1 MTPTAGLH
9 LLQGQSSF
17 LGAGGGIVS
26 QQLLELMRSG
36 SLGNG
41 MPANLD
47 WGNLYPMRALAAAA
61 QGQGNADIPPNP
73 GSGPALLAAMSAAQ
87 RGQQQAQ
94 QQQAQ
99 PQLQQPPQQPQQPPQ
114 QQPQQQDSRRAL
126 AASLLPRSSSP
137 KAAASGSAPHG
148 GCLAAGVVGCNRR
161 LHDGRGKILGS
172 APPQWRPIVCTVRD
186 S

>member
-1 MTPTAGLH
+1 MGLH

-17 LGAGGGIVS
+17 LGAGGGSVS

-41 MPANLD
+41 MPAGLD

-61 QGQGNADIPPNP
+61 QGQGSADIQPNP
-73 GSGPALLAAMSAAQ
+73 GSGPALLAAMNAAQ
-87 RGQQQAQ
+87 RSQQQAQ

-99 PQLQQPPQQPQQPPQ
+99 PQQ
-114 QQPQQQDSRRAL
+114 QQPTQHLQQQQQQDSRRVL

-148 GCLAAGVVGCNRR
+148 GCLAAGVV
-161 LHDGRGKILGS
+161 
-172 APPQWRPIVCTVRD
+172 
-186 S
+186 

>member
-1 MTPTAGLH
+1 MGLQ

-17 LGAGGGIVS
+17 LGAGGGSVS

-41 MPANLD
+41 MPAGLD

-61 QGQGNADIPPNP
+61 QGQGGADIQPNS
-73 GSGPALLAAMSAAQ
+73 GSGPALLAAMNAAQ

-99 PQLQQPPQQPQQPPQ
+99 PQPQQPTQ
-114 QQPQQQDSRRAL
+114 QQQDSRRVL

-137 KAAASGSAPHG
+137 KAAASGSAPQG
-148 GCLAAGVVGCNRR
+148 VCLPVVFGEAIGAM
-161 LHDGRGKILGS
+161 HDGRGRVLGS
-172 APPQWRPIVCTVRD
+172 PPNGGCPLSALSARHEGCTFHSKD
-186 S
+186 CP

>member
-1 MTPTAGLH
+1 MALH

-17 LGAGGGIVS
+17 LGAGGGSVS

-41 MPANLD
+41 IPAGLD

-61 QGQGNADIPPNP
+61 QGQGSADIQPNP

-99 PQLQQPPQQPQQPPQ
+99 PQPQQHAQQPTQQHTQQPEQQP
-114 QQPQQQDSRRAL
+114 QQDSRRAL
-126 AASLLPRSSSP
+126 AASLVPRSSSP
-137 KAAASGSAPHG
+137 KAAGSGSAPPG
-148 GCLAAGVVGCNRR
+148 GCLTASVM
-161 LHDGRGKILGS
+161 
-172 APPQWRPIVCTVRD
+172 
-186 S
+186 